1 MNFYP
6 YFSYFLVDVH
16 KSDTGKFHVL
26 SRATAKFVQT
36 GSMKATG
43 DDEFASVLSTFT
55 FRNGRISYNK
65 DARNAHENLRVSRK
79 LA

>member
-16 KSDTGKFHVL
+16 KSDTGEFHVL
-26 SRATAKFVQT
+26 SRATLELVQT
-36 GSMKATG
+36 GAMKARA
-43 DDEFASVLSTFT
+43 DNEFVSVLSTFT

-65 DARNAHENLRVSRK
+65 DARNAHENIRVSRK
-79 LA
+79 LV

>member
-16 KSDTGKFHVL
+16 KWVTGECHVL
-26 SRATAKFVQT
+26 SRATVKFVQT
-36 GSMKATG
+36 GAMKASG
-43 DDEFASVLSTFT
+43 NNEFVSVLSTFT
-55 FRNGRISYNK
+55 FRNGRISCNK